1 MLMKKIIIS
10 LLCLFLLPAAS
21 GSSMQFLKLRSSH
34 HPGFMRVVMEGSES
48 VISKALVYQRGK
60 NIIVNFP
67 EVDFSIKS
75 ENVSIVYSKVDKHT
89 VMFYPGEFRGLK
101 VFTLKHPNRLVMD
114 VYLKEEKEQQ
124 RAPVIP
130 IPEEKDRVYSVKV
143 RTVVIDPGHGGYE
156 YGLIK
161 DKYIEKNVVLDI
173 AQKLNVLI
181 NRGSSVSFLTR
192 GSDRLLTQSEK
203 IEFIKRKE
211 ADIFITL
218 HIGNHSNI
226 VVYVPMIT
234 DQVPEDVKPYLDNSG
249 QEDYMNETI
258 SLLNAMKEAL
268 IADFGEG
275 TVSVRP
281 LPYSI
286 LSKVEAA
293 ALIIELPSFED
304 AYYIEKLRT
313 KIANTLY
320 KGLYFYEE
328 IKEK

>member
-1 MLMKKIIIS
+1 MLMKKIVIS
-10 LLCLFLLPAAS
+10 LLCLLMMPSVSS
-21 GSSMQFLKLRSSH
+21 GVMQFLNLRSSH
-34 HPGFMRVVMEGSES
+34 HPGFLRIVMEGHEK

-60 NIIVNFP
+60 NIMINFP
-67 EVDFSIKS
+67 DIDFSIKT
-75 ENVSIVYSKVDKHT
+75 ENSSLVYSKVDKET
-89 VMFYPGEFRGLK
+89 VMFYPGQFRGLK
-101 VFTLKHPNRLVMD
+101 VFTLKHPTRLVID
-114 VYLKEEKEQQ
+114 VYIKEQNEK

-130 IPEEKDRVYSVKV
+130 IPEEKDKAYSVKI

-156 YGLIK
+156 YGLVK

-173 AQKLNVLI
+173 AQKLNILI

-203 IEFIKRKE
+203 IEIIGAKE
-211 ADIFITL
+211 ADIFISL

-226 VVYVPMIT
+226 VVYVPVVT
-234 DQVPEDVKPYLDNSG
+234 DEVPEDIKPYLVNSG
-249 QEDYMNETI
+249 QGDYMSETI

-268 IADFGEG
+268 AADFGEEMV
-275 TVSVRP
+275 TVRP

-293 ALIIELPSFED
+293 SLMIELPSFDD
-304 AYYIEKLRT
+304 AYYIKELRT

>member
-1 MLMKKIIIS
+1 MKKIVIGLVC
-10 LLCLFLLPAAS
+10 LLLLPSAS
-21 GSSMQFLKLRSSH
+21 SGAMQFLKLRSSH
-34 HPGFMRVVMEGSES
+34 HPGFLRMVMEGSES

-67 EVDFSIKS
+67 DVDFSINS
-75 ENVSIVYSKVDKHT
+75 ENESLVYSKVDKYT

-101 VFTLKHPNRLVMD
+101 VFTLKHPTRLVMD
-114 VYLKEEKEQQ
+114 VYLKEDKQY

-130 IPEEKDRVYSVKV
+130 APEEKDKVFAVKI

-156 YGLIK
+156 YGIVK
-161 DKYIEKNVVLDI
+161 DKYIEKNVLLDI
-173 AQKLNVLI
+173 AQKLNILI

-192 GSDRLLTQSEK
+192 GSDRLLTQDEK
-203 IEFIKRKE
+203 IEFIKQKE
-211 ADIFITL
+211 ADIFISL
-218 HIGNHSNI
+218 HVGNHSNI

-234 DQVPEDVKPYLDNSG
+234 EQVPEDIKPYLDNTG

-258 SLLNAMKEAL
+258 SLLNAMQEAL

-293 ALIIELPSFED
+293 ALMIELPSFEG
-304 AYYIEKLRT
+304 AHYIEKLRT